1 MKPLRSSQKSGR
13 ALLVSFPTCS
23 ETMADG
29 ALDKRVAR
37 TKTRLELIGEGAT
50 TLARAATLTAT
61 KAASALA
68 ALESQ
73 VVAGTLTVGK
83 LRRIND
89 TVYDYVVF
97 AGEPIDVVDYEDGDD
112 EGEDDDDALVYSRLS
127 EVGPL

>member
-1 MKPLRSSQKSGR
+1 
-13 ALLVSFPTCS
+13 
-23 ETMADG
+23 MADG